1 MAVAPLG
8 RQEVQDRL
16 ERLPGWSWAEDRL
29 IRHYAFGGHP
39 QAAALVA
46 EIARI
51 QDELNHHSELT
62 LGYNTVGVTVNTHS
76 VGGKVTELDF
86 GLARRIEDVAAAHG
100 ARTA

>member
-1 MAVAPLG
+1 MAVEPLG
-8 RQEVQDRL
+8 QQEIQDRL
-16 ERLPGWSWAEDRL
+16 VSLPGWSCGDDL
-29 IRHYAFGGHP
+29 LSRHYAFGGHP
-39 QAAALVA
+39 PAAALVA

-51 QDELNHHSELT
+51 QEELGHHSEIT

-86 GLARRIEDVAAAHG
+86 ALAARIEAAASAHG